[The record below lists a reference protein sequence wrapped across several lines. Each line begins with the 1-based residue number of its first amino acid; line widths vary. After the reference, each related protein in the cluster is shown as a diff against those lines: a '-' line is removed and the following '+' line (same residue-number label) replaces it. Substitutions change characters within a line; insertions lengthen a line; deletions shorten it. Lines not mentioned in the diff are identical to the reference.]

1 LSVGATYDETCLSDL
16 PEEQQPSVTHR
27 SFTEDDVECEPTMV
41 ALHGLTHRSFHEEDV
56 ECEPTMVA
64 LHGLAASIKQGADR
78 ESREAFKI
86 LIQEYR
92 PKGCRK

>member
-1 LSVGATYDETCLSDL
+1 MLTFHLQACLSDL
-16 PEEQQPSVTHR
+16 PKEQQLTVTHR
-27 SFTEDDVECEPTMV
+27 SFHKEVDV
-41 ALHGLTHRSFHEEDV
+41 THRSFHKEEV

-92 PKGCRK
+92 PQGCRK